1 MDYLLI
7 LHTEKSTSEE
17 MVTSKFYDYLASG
30 TPIINV
36 SSGENEVG
44 QIIKRLKLGYNV
56 DYEKQNLEKFL
67 NELKKIIEKLNG
79 INILIFSLELSKQKL
94 LKLIK

>member
-1 MDYLLI
+1 MAEMDYLLI

-56 DYEKQNLEKFL
+56 DYEKQSYAKSKA
-67 NELKKIIEKLNG
+67 ELTE
-79 INILIFSLELSKQKL
+79 
-94 LKLIK
+94 